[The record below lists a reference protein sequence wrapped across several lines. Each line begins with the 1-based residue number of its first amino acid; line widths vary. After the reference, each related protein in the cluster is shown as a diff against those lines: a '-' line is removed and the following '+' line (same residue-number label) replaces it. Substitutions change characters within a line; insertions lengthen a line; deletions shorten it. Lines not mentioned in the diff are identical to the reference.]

1 MSRIFEHRQVW
12 RLDQATF
19 ETAADLLATAIIP
32 RVGRVDTV
40 VGVARGGCAL
50 AEALSAA
57 LAVPAVTIRARH
69 NPTDAA
75 FSQGQG
81 WVDLDPVEFHPPA
94 PGAQLLVADDICGTG
109 ATLEAVRSYLST
121 AAAAAGVFTCTLCR
135 NEGSCILPD
144 VWVWEVRDWV
154 TFPWEQPATPTQTT
168 PLPPPVTVRFGR

>member
-1 MSRIFEHRQVW
+1 MTRIFEHGRVW
-12 RLDQATF
+12 RLDQAAF
-19 ETAADLLATAIIP
+19 EAAAGLLADAIIP
-32 RVGRVDTV
+32 TAGRVDAV

-81 WVDLDPVEFHPPA
+81 WVDLDPVEFDPPA
-94 PGAQLLVADDICGTG
+94 PGARLLVADDICGTG
-109 ATLEAVRSYLST
+109 ATLDTVRGYLST
-121 AAAAAGVFTCTLCR
+121 AASAARVFTCALCR
-135 NEGSCILPD
+135 NEGSRFSPD

-154 TFPWEQPATPTQTT
+154 TFPWEQP
-168 PLPPPVTVRFGR
+168 